1 MIKQAMTIRELIS
14 RAPAE
19 VKSRAK
25 EYRPLF
31 VRSSNNTWVYN
42 VGDYTVRIKFK
53 KIQPRLRQQLT
64 QVQYDKLRKIKDRD
78 TFVSCTCRFWK
89 WNGPDFNAA
98 LHGYSERQFSDL
110 SDPAIRDPE
119 LKYLICKHVYAAL
132 LKFKHDVGE
141 AE

>member
-1 MIKQAMTIRELIS
+1 MIKLAMTIAELIS

-19 VKSRAK
+19 IKSKAK
-25 EYRPLF
+25 EYSPLF

-53 KIQPRLRQQLT
+53 KIQPRIRSQLT
-64 QVQYDKLRKIKDRD
+64 QAQYDKLRKIKDRD
-78 TFVSCTCRFWK
+78 TFISCTCNFWK

-98 LHGYSERQFSDL
+98 LNGCSERQRSDL
-110 SDPAIRDPE
+110 SDPVVRDPE
-119 LKYLICKHVYAAL
+119 YKYLTCKHVHAAL
-132 LKFKHDVGE
+132 LKFKRDVNN